1 VHIAKTYGVFG
12 DRIKSIELCLNRF
25 DEDTKMSFLDL
36 YNKLDADIN
45 KPEET
50 VQATTETNAGQ
61 EIPF

>member
-1 VHIAKTYGVFG
+1 
-12 DRIKSIELCLNRF
+12 
-25 DEDTKMSFLDL
+25 MSFLDL

-50 VQATTETNAGQ
+50 VQATTTPNNGE